1 MDWRLRPATLGDAEL
16 LARVVVDGFAAYAE
30 FGPAGWKPPTLESQR
45 DLLVEALP
53 QPDVWCLVAEAGG
66 EIAGLVLI
74 RSAAAAPL
82 SDPEPGMAF
91 LWRLFV
97 EPPWF
102 GTGLALELH
111 DRALDEARTQGYRAI
126 RLYAAAGQARARR
139 FYERE
144 GWVAAG
150 PPFMQ
155 ESFGMDVVD
164 YRRALTTP
172 RAS

>member
-1 MDWRLRPATLGDAEL
+1 MAWTLRPATPADAAR
-16 LARVVVDGFAAYAE
+16 LARVVTDGFAAYAE
-30 FGPAGWKPPTLESQR
+30 FGPPGWRPPTLEGQLA
-45 DLLVEALP
+45 LLEEALP
-53 QPDVWCLVAEAGG
+53 QPDVWCRVAEEDGQVAGM
-66 EIAGLVLI
+66 VLI
-74 RSAAAAPL
+74 RSAAEPPL
-82 SDPEPGMAF
+82 SDPEPGVAF

-111 DRALDEARTQGYRAI
+111 DLGLDAARERGYGSI

-155 ESFGMDVVD
+155 ESFGMDVVE
-164 YRRALTTP
+164 YRRELTTP